1 MIRVLV
7 ADDSPTA
14 RTLIV
19 QILDSDPGI
28 QVVGEARDGFEA
40 VEMTRRI
47 KPDLVTM
54 DVHMPRMDGLA
65 ATREIMATAPTP
77 ILIVTGSTQAREV
90 ESSMD
95 TLRLGALDVLVK
107 PPNPGSA
114 GFEAAA
120 RALIAMVK
128 AMAQVKVV
136 RHWRPSQPAGPRESA
151 LRPAATTRPASASG
165 PSRRR
170 VVAVATSTGGPGAL
184 QKLLSG
190 LPPDFGAP
198 IVVVQHI
205 TPGFTAGLAAWLSS
219 VCPVRVRVAEDGENL
234 RPGTAYLA
242 PDDRH
247 LGVSGRGT
255 VTLHDSA
262 PVGGF
267 RPSGSFLFES
277 VARAFGASAVAVIL
291 TGMGDDGVE
300 GLRAVRRAGGL
311 VVAQD
316 EATSVIFGMPGA
328 AIAAG
333 LADAVLPLGDIA
345 PFLLNEA

>member
-14 RTLIV
+14 RALLV
-19 QILDSDPGI
+19 QILSSDPEI
-28 QVVGEARDGFEA
+28 RVVGEARNGVEA

-54 DVHMPRMDGLA
+54 DVHMPQMDGLE

-77 ILIVTGSTQAREV
+77 IVIVTGSTQAREV
-90 ESSMD
+90 ESSMA

-107 PPNPGSA
+107 PPSPDA
-114 GFEAAA
+114 PGFEAAA
-120 RALIAMVK
+120 RDLVAMVK

-136 RHWRPSQPAGPRESA
+136 RHWRPSSPAVPKA
-151 LRPAATTRPASASG
+151 P
-165 PSRRR
+165 PSRPTAPGRVR
-170 VVAVATSTGGPGAL
+170 AGSEPSHRQVVAVATSTGGPGAL
-184 QKLLSG
+184 HKLLLG
-190 LPPDFGAP
+190 LPPDFGFP
-198 IVVVQHI
+198 IVAVQHI
-205 TPGFTAGLAAWLSS
+205 TPGFTAGLAAWLGS
-219 VCPVRVRVAEDGENL
+219 VCPVRVKVAQEGEVL

-242 PDDRH
+242 PDDCH
-247 LGVSGRGT
+247 LGVSIRGA
-255 VTLHDSA
+255 VALSDA
-262 PVGGF
+262 PPVGGF
-267 RPSGSFLFES
+267 RPSGTFLFES
-277 VARAFGASAVAVIL
+277 VARAYGGTAVAVIL

-311 VVAQD
+311 IVAQD

-333 LADAVLPLGDIA
+333 LADAVLPIGAIA
-345 PFLLNEA
+345 PYLVNEA